1 MDGNTERRDLT
12 VETLDSEGAV
22 VRQKG
27 VWKRFFH
34 TCKVARLP
42 YVLLAVYIALLI
54 GEGWIMIRIP
64 QINGNFFAGDVSVK
78 SVLMFIGFE
87 LLNMVVSQGI
97 LYVNHVIRYR
107 TNRNLRNVLWGK
119 ILKLKPSYF
128 DRVTPSTLIS
138 RITVDADALN
148 GFVLDVVIDGV
159 TQFYY
164 LAITIAA
171 MSAVSIKAGLLLL
184 AFVPVT
190 LLISFVVGRLN
201 LKFQNAN
208 KHKLSDLTEY
218 LSELVAALPLL
229 KAFNMQSYE
238 KKRGERVV
246 NEYYNSNKK
255 IIFLEAGSAMVGSL
269 AGILPELVIL
279 IMGIKMLQN
288 STLDAAGWY
297 AFYMYAGTF
306 LGFFTVL
313 GSVWTRSKS
322 IQGELNKI
330 SDVLYEKEEGVENY
344 ARQIVADGDIQFDGV
359 SFAYEEEPVLRD
371 LNLTIPG
378 GKVTALIG
386 RSGCGKTTVTKLLE
400 RIYEPDSGRILCG
413 GENIGEGDVHAWR
426 QGIAYVLQD
435 TPLLSGSIR
444 DNLLYGIH
452 RDVSEEELWNAVRQ
466 ASLEQ
471 FIKDTPE
478 GLDRQVGLFGSELSG
493 GQRQKIAIAGAI
505 LSGAKLLIL
514 DEPTASLDIAATAE
528 IVRTILSLKGARTVV
543 LVTHDREAVMAADH
557 IVVAEGEHRF
567 LEGDQKTV
575 AGASEFYRILMEGGD
590 AA

>member
-1 MDGNTERRDLT
+1 MEENTELT
-12 VETLDSEGAV
+12 VETLDREGAV
-22 VRQKG
+22 VKQKG

-42 YVLLAVYIALLI
+42 YVFLAVYIVLLI
-54 GEGWIMIRIP
+54 AEGWIMIRIP
-64 QINGNFFAGDVSVK
+64 QVNGNFFAGDVSVK
-78 SVLMFIGFE
+78 SVLTFIGFE
-87 LLNMVVSQGI
+87 ILNMFMSQGI
-97 LYVNHVIRYR
+97 LYTNHAIRYK

-128 DRVTPSTLIS
+128 DRVTASTLIS

-148 GFVLDVVIDGV
+148 SFVLDVVIDGV
-159 TQFYY
+159 TQIYY

-190 LLISFVVGRLN
+190 LLMSFIVGRLN

-208 KHKLSDLTEY
+208 KYKLANLTEY
-218 LSELVAALPLL
+218 LSELVAGLPLL
-229 KAFNMQSYE
+229 KAFNMQAYE

-246 NEYYNSNKK
+246 NEYYKANKK
-255 IIFLEAGSAMVGSL
+255 LVFLDTGSAMVGSL
-269 AGILPELVIL
+269 VGILPELVIL

-288 STLDAAGWY
+288 SELDAAGWY

-306 LGFFTVL
+306 LGFFTTL
-313 GSVWTRSKS
+313 GSIWTRSKS

-330 SDVLYEKEEGVENY
+330 SDVLYEEEEGVERY
-344 ARQIVADGDIQFDGV
+344 AKQIVADGDIQFDGV
-359 SFAYEEEPVLRD
+359 SFGYEEEPILKD
-371 LNLTIPG
+371 LDLTIPG

-386 RSGCGKTTVTKLLE
+386 RSGCGKTTITKLLE
-400 RIYEPDSGRILCG
+400 RIYEPDEGRILCG
-413 GENIGEGDVHAWR
+413 GQVVGESDVHTWR

-452 RDVSEEELWNAVRQ
+452 REVRDSEIWDAIRQ
-466 ASLEQ
+466 ANLDK
-471 FIKDTPE
+471 FISECPE

-514 DEPTASLDIAATAE
+514 DEPTASLDIAATGE
-528 IVRTILSLKGARTVV
+528 IIRTILSLKGERTIV
-543 LVTHDREAVMAADH
+543 LVTHDREAVKAADH
-557 IVVAEGEHRF
+557 IVVAEGTHRF
-567 LEGDQKTV
+567 IEGDQKTL
-575 AGASEFYRILMEGGD
+575 GGMSEFYRILMEGGD